1 MMVNRRTQKEARILS
16 GSGEEDR
23 KRRVKG
29 GLLCKKI
36 TTLRSKGKDGE
47 EWERERIF
55 QEKE

>member
-1 MMVNRRTQKEARILS
+1 MRVNRRTRKEAPILS

-29 GLLCKKI
+29 GLLSKKI

-47 EWERERIF
+47 EWERGRIF
-55 QEKE
+55 QEK

>member
-1 MMVNRRTQKEARILS
+1 MRVNRRTRKEAPVLS

-23 KRRVKG
+23 KIRVKG
-29 GLLCKKI
+29 GLLSEKI

-47 EWERERIF
+47 GWERGRIF